1 MKAKKILF
9 INTEMSP
16 FVPESADSLMGL
28 NLPQQIQENG
38 HEIRIFTPK
47 WGMINERRNQ
57 LHEVIRLSGI
67 NIIVD
72 ETDRP
77 LVIKVASVVSARL
90 QVYFI
95 DNDDYFSHRKMA
107 RDDNGTEYDDNGE
120 RAIFFARG
128 VLETVK
134 KLRWIP
140 DVIHCS
146 GWMPAF
152 APLYIKNAY
161 KDEPSFTNVK
171 VVYSVSSPSVATKF
185 VKHTLDCVSFKKSSA
200 SDFADIATD
209 DFGYTELMKM
219 ATKFSDGIILDDP
232 NVDASVVEY
241 AKSKNI
247 PVLDYKG
254 EEFKDAYSE
263 FYDLVMGDEN

>member
-16 FVPESADSLMGL
+16 FVPESADAEMGL

-77 LVIKVASVVSARL
+77 LVIKVASVASAHL

-95 DNDDYFSHRKMA
+95 DNDDYFARRKMA
-107 RDDNGTEYDDNGE
+107 RDDAGAEYDDNGE

-134 KLRWIP
+134 KLRWVP

-152 APLYIKNAY
+152 APLYIKKAY
-161 KDEPSFTNVK
+161 KDEPSFTDVK
-171 VVYSVSSPSVATKF
+171 VVYSVASPSVATKF
-185 VKHTLDCVSFKKSSA
+185 VQHTLDCVSFKTVSGA
-200 SDFADIATD
+200 DYSDVAAG
-209 DFGYTELMKM
+209 DFSHVELMKM
-219 ATKFSDGIILDDP
+219 AAKFSDGIILDDP
-232 NVDASVVEY
+232 NVDPSIVEY
-241 AKSKNI
+241 AKSLNI
-247 PVLDYKG
+247 PVLDYQG
-254 EEFKDAYSE
+254 EDFKDAYSE
-263 FYDLVMGDEN
+263 FYDKVMGDEN

>member
-9 INTEMSP
+9 INSEMSP
-16 FVPESADSLMGL
+16 FVPDSANSLMGIE
-28 NLPQQIQENG
+28 LPKQIQENG

-57 LHEVIRLSGI
+57 LHEVIRLSGM
-67 NIIVD
+67 NIIID

-77 LVIKVASVVSARL
+77 LIIKVASVASARL

-95 DNDDYFSHRKMA
+95 DNDDYFSKRLMA
-107 RDDNGTEYDDNGE
+107 RDENDEEYDDNGE

-134 KLRWIP
+134 KLRWLP

-152 APLYIKNAY
+152 APLYIKKAY
-161 KDEPSFTNVK
+161 ADEPSFTDVK
-171 VVYSVSSPSVATKF
+171 IVYSVSSPSVATKF
-185 VKHTLDCVSFKKSSA
+185 VKKTLECLPFKSVTP
-200 SDFADIATD
+200 DDTNDICQD
-209 DFGYTELMKM
+209 SFGYNELMKI
-219 ATKFSDGIILDDP
+219 AAKFSDGIIMDDP
-232 NVDASVVEY
+232 NVDASVLEY
-241 AKSKNI
+241 AKKLNL
-247 PVLDYKG
+247 PVLDYQG
-254 EEFKDAYSE
+254 SDFQESYSA
-263 FYDLVMGDEN
+263 FYDKVMAGE

>member
-9 INTEMSP
+9 ISTEMSP
-16 FVPESADSLMGL
+16 FVSESPDAIEGYE
-28 NLPQQIQENG
+28 LPKQVQDGG

-57 LHEVIRLSGI
+57 LHEVIRLSGM

-77 LVIKVASVVSARL
+77 LIIKVASVASAHL

-95 DNDDYFSHRKMA
+95 DNDDYFSHRQKA
-107 RDDNGTEYDDNGE
+107 RDEEGVEYEDNGE
-120 RAIFFARG
+120 RAIFFVRG

-140 DVIHCS
+140 DVIHCI

-152 APLYIKNAY
+152 APIYIKKAY
-161 KDEPSFTNVK
+161 KDEPSFTDVK
-171 VVYSVSSPSVATKF
+171 VVYTVSTPQLATKF
-185 VKHTLDCVSFKKSSA
+185 AKHTLDCVSFKKA
-200 SDFADIATD
+200 SMKDFDDITTE
-209 DFGYTELMKM
+209 DFGHTELMKM
-219 ATKFSDGIILDDP
+219 ATKFSDGIIVGSPDA
-232 NVDASVVEY
+232 DASIVEY
-241 AKSKNI
+241 AKNNNI
-247 PVLDYKG
+247 PVLDYQGDDYQQAYSDFYDKVMG
-254 EEFKDAYSE
+254 EE
-263 FYDLVMGDEN
+263 